1 LIYKPEFE
9 SRSRFLPIRGLDYH
23 VREWGDADL
32 PKLIM
37 VHGWMDVSASFQ
49 FIADQLAD
57 RFHIFAPDWRGYGL
71 TKWPA
76 ADTYWF
82 ADYLA
87 DMDFLLD
94 ALVGDAAIPIIGHSM
109 GGNVVMLYGG
119 VRPERAS
126 HVINLEGFGL
136 GGSQPEQ
143 APRRYAK
150 WMDALKDPPALRPYA
165 NVQDVAAR
173 LMKNNPRMT
182 ADKAAFLAPHWAGP
196 VTYPLPPGEGQGEG
210 VAAKGKGLLI
220 DENAL
225 TPTLSREERAHKD
238 MLWRIR
244 GDPAHRLPSPQLY
257 RVEEVLACWRAITAP
272 VLWVEALQTDSRAML
287 GGIPDFEER
296 LTQVRHLTTRKIDN
310 AGHML
315 HHDQPEEVA
324 RVIAEF
330 LLP

>member
-1 LIYKPEFE
+1 MIYKPKFE

-23 VREWGDADL
+23 VREWGDASL

-94 ALVGDAAIPIIGHSM
+94 ELVGDAAIPVIGHSM

-150 WMDALKDPPALRPYA
+150 WMDALKEPPTLRPYA
-165 NVQDVAAR
+165 TVQDVAAR

-182 ADKAAFLAPHWAGP
+182 ADKAAFLAPHWAG
-196 VTYPLPPGEGQGEG
+196 LKGEQWE
-210 VAAKGKGLLI
+210 
-220 DENAL
+220 
-225 TPTLSREERAHKD
+225 
-238 MLWRIR
+238 IR

-324 RVIAEF
+324 RVIAAF
-330 LLP
+330 LQN